1 VTRVIAEQRLCQH
14 DHELLHHLLVPKER
28 AGVLVVRSGRL
39 ALIERWKNGRHY
51 WVVPGGGVEAGETI
65 AQAAQREAEEELGV
79 PVELGALRVRLDH
92 CKADGSIQRQWY
104 FDASVSTD
112 DIRIVGPEAD
122 RMDASIYRAVWVDLA
137 EIDAAAVLPSV
148 VATLVILNEGNWVGP
163 IVEIDER

>member
-1 VTRVIAEQRLCQH
+1 M
-14 DHELLHHLLVPKER
+14 PKER